1 MANAN
6 TKNRRQAYRREVW
19 ALRRQAR
26 DGGTVQ
32 HYFEVDGFDKLELW
46 IWRAEGAGASP
57 VESCP

>member
-1 MANAN
+1 M
-6 TKNRRQAYRREVW
+6 KNRCQAYRREVW

-32 HYFEVDGFDKLELW
+32 HFVVVDGLDRLELW

-57 VESCP
+57 